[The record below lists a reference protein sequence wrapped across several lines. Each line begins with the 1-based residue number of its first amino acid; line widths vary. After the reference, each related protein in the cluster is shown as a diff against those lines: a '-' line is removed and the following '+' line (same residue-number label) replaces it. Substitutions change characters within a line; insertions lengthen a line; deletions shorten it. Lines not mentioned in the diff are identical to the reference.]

1 MIFLFTKTMYD
12 RNFLVSL
19 PVLHSFVLPSKTC
32 SLLFFWLKLNL
43 YFLHFKHVIMCTLK
57 QRQTI
62 HFSLQ
67 QTFTYVMIILTGIL
81 LSQNKPFC
89 SIYTFFYL
97 FVWCCITL
105 LSVIVPIELVDEPY
119 TLFLGILVEE
129 TPLQNSQVFK
139 L

>member
-1 MIFLFTKTMYD
+1 
-12 RNFLVSL
+12 
-19 PVLHSFVLPSKTC
+19 
-32 SLLFFWLKLNL
+32 
-43 YFLHFKHVIMCTLK
+43 MCTLK

-67 QTFTYVMIILTGIL
+67 QTFTYGMIILTGIL

-89 SIYTFFYL
+89 SIYTFFCL

-105 LSVIVPIELVDEPY
+105 LSVIVPIELIDEPY